1 MLRGVALD
9 GVLPNPL
16 AYVAL
21 VVISYGVF
29 LFGYQFFMR
38 YKSVIVDVI

>member
-1 MLRGVALD
+1 MFRGVALD
-9 GVLPNPL
+9 GQLPNVF
-16 AYVAL
+16 AYVA
-21 VVISYGVF
+21 VVALSYAVF